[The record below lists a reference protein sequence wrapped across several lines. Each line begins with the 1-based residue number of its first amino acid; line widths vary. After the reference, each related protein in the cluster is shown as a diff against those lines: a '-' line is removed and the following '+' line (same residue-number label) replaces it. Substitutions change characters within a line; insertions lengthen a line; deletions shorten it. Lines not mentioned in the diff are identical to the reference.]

1 MTSLRMTHTLHLKC
15 ESNTLHKWSS
25 MQTRWSSSHQNETL
39 FAPASPPNTAPP
51 PFPQSYA
58 KVLTH
63 FTLLSRR
70 RAFCAPF
77 SWLSHAPPSCN
88 VCVQTIKLLVVC
100 CYCGLLSPFFYT
112 PTGWWWWMIVAQRK
126 KRQRHIRTHCWP
138 KSGFLTEGGP
148 SPISNESPTIL

>member
-1 MTSLRMTHTLHLKC
+1 MSFLDWGGLVWMTSLRMTHTLHLKC
-15 ESNTLHKWSS
+15 ESNTHHKWSS

-51 PFPQSYA
+51 PFLQSYA

-100 CYCGLLSPFFYT
+100 CYCGLLSPFFFT
-112 PTGWWWWMIVAQRK
+112 PQQDDGGEWLLRK
-126 KRQRHIRTHCWP
+126 E
-138 KSGFLTEGGP
+138 KSGSDTYARIAGQNPG
-148 SPISNESPTIL
+148 S